1 LVGEVKMVSIK
12 QLLRSI
18 GLKTFS
24 ETSNFENIHGLE
36 KEKQVLMMA
45 LKAEKPCHVLLVG
58 PPWNWKN

>member
-1 LVGEVKMVSIK
+1 
-12 QLLRSI
+12 LRSI